1 MKKAITILC
10 IIGSGLIILS
20 SFDLAHSL
28 VLFLLAGVI
37 PGTNVALTPI
47 DMMAAS
53 ATAIT
58 VVVLR
63 LTLWPRF
70 AHAFFLQPPVIRKR
84 RVSRAK
90 RATA

>member
-1 MKKAITILC
+1 MKKTITTLC
-10 IIGSGLIILS
+10 LVGSGLIILS
-20 SFDLAHSL
+20 SFDFAHSL

-58 VVVLR
+58 VVILR
-63 LTLWPRF
+63 LVLWPRF
-70 AHAFFLQPPVIRKR
+70 AHAFFLQPPVTRKKR
-84 RVSRAK
+84 TARAK
-90 RATA
+90 RVTA